1 MYFFSITTMI
11 QSYLTNISN
20 YLFSTLV
27 ITTFRSKS
35 FLTSSAAGAPP
46 WTAATTRTAT
56 RVRQNAAVQR
66 PKRLPFIIFLTMS
79 RLAQN
84 MSERTPHSGQACV
97 ATLAVALSMHF
108 PLSRKLHSC
117 LATTSDSIHSPSPFR
132 TLARRLFVFVSPLLP
147 PCH

>member
-1 MYFFSITTMI
+1 MLLGKIILFHA
-11 QSYLTNISN
+11 NISK
-20 YLFSTLV
+20 YLFATYIRFHYFSY
-27 ITTFRSKS
+27 RSKS
-35 FLTSSAAGAPP
+35 FSISSATDAPR
-46 WTAATTRTAT
+46 WTAAMTRIPTSPP
-56 RVRQNAAVQR
+56 QNAAAQR

-97 ATLAVALSMHF
+97 ATPAVALSMHF

-117 LATTSDSIHSPSPFR
+117 LATTSDSIHSPSPLR